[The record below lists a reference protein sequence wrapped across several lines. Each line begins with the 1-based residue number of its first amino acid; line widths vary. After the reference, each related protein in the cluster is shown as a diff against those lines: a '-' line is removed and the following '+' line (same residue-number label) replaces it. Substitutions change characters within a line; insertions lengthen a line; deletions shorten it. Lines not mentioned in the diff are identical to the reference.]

1 MWSTRPMSL
10 PEAAEIET
18 LPIGDLRSL
27 VARLLDEIVRLREE
41 NAALRAENAELKD
54 EIARLKRL
62 PPRPKRKP
70 SGLERASDPSASP
83 AGKRPGR
90 RGRRGAK
97 RDRRRGIEDQML
109 TVPVPAGSRFKGYE
123 DVIVQDLLLMPRVIR
138 YRRERWRTPDGKTIT
153 APLPAGIQGGFG
165 PALRRFLLAGHIQG
179 QVTAERLTALLAGIG
194 VAISKRQVVRLLSR
208 GLDGLIAEDRE
219 VLRAGLATAAPW
231 PAPSRRP
238 SAARTGSTAL
248 RSMDHRRRHRRPPCR
263 AQRRDHPDRR
273 RTVHRVPHR
282 LFQVA
287 HQLPRLS
294 ARRPYRPPDRRDG
307 AGLHAPAPSR
317 RAGARAAGRAP
328 AAPLSRSAG
337 LASAPCGT
345 RPARSGRDARSGGD
359 RHARGDVGRPPPA
372 RPARRHRGGVR

>member
-97 RDRRRGIEDQML
+97 RDRLRGIEDQML

-138 YRRERWRTPDGKTIT
+138 YRRERWRTPGGKTIT

-194 VAISKRQVVRLLSR
+194 VVILQAAGGAPAEPWARRLDRRGSR
-208 GLDGLIAEDRE
+208 GAACRARDRRPLAGAFAPPIRCADRIDRAALDGSPS
-219 VLRAGLATAAPW
+219 TT
-231 PAPSRRP
+231 PAP
-238 SAARTGSTAL
+238 A
-248 RSMDHRRRHRRPPCR
+248 M
-263 AQRRDHPDRR
+263 
-273 RTVHRVPHR
+273 
-282 LFQVA
+282 
-287 HQLPRLS
+287 
-294 ARRPYRPPDRRDG
+294 
-307 AGLHAPAPSR
+307 
-317 RAGARAAGRAP
+317 AGATG
-328 AAPLSRSAG
+328 
-337 LASAPCGT
+337 
-345 RPARSGRDARSGGD
+345 
-359 RHARGDVGRPPPA
+359 
-372 RPARRHRGGVR
+372 